1 MADSA
6 IFKYANDITMNRSA
20 SSARSVTTGG
30 YGRTHRLGPS
40 LLSIDANLPLLS
52 EEQYLEVENELLSIE
67 DGIQFL
73 EVNPSSNNGNNIIS
87 NKAIPL
93 KTGETEIKVM
103 QTSYSTLREL
113 TLTNFAPNTNKIFK
127 VGDMIQLHNSP
138 KVYQIFKPIGQTGAY
153 FNSTGTGTVTV
164 RLSSPLVSN
173 LGINLS
179 SNASGATVKAQI
191 VNGTSTDQEIVE
203 YDYNYNTAA
212 SNTLQDGLIT
222 FKNLDGSTYQ
232 YADGTY
238 ARIWMYRGYS
248 SNINLRNIL
257 NSCIAGSHT
266 IGTDSE
272 DAQNN
277 KLGEILDSV
286 EASGISSGDVI
297 RFFFKLPNIR
307 VEYTVPLYTNQTYSF
322 DNINVTQALTNPSV
336 DGKIKFKN
344 VDNTYVKFADGTD
357 AEIIIPKENQ
367 TVVDIYNY
375 LNSNSVTGNSST
387 HRIKTENILNDVT
400 AISAPEIWGETN
412 LNHSG
417 FIYFQYGPEHSPT
430 VIEFTPTG
438 SIPTAYNEYTVTGD
452 KLFSINGSEF
462 IIQDAQATYAV
473 GEYIQTLN
481 NAISQTNTT
490 KRIDGVSVSGDLTTL
505 TLCENAEGAHIAVNN
520 FAVADVLRTAGTYTG
535 VGGTSSGSGTVGT
548 FDIVVDAN
556 GDVTSVTI
564 VTTGSGHTVGDTITI
579 ADSNLG
585 NGGAVDFTMDIQTID
600 INTGAAF
607 NTNSGW
613 NANSSSDIYDVVK
626 HKNSANQTST
636 GFIKPLGTVIQPS
649 FPTSSYPVK
658 MGTDINIKLMLTK
671 KPAVTIIPKD
681 EEENLYV
688 YDKFEFQEVL

>member
-52 EEQYLEVENELLSIE
+52 EEQYLEVENELLNIE

-87 NKAIPL
+87 NKTIPL

-113 TLTNFAPNTNKIFK
+113 TLTNLAPNTLKIFK
-127 VGDMIQLHNSP
+127 VGDMVQFYNSP
-138 KVYQIFKPIGQTGAY
+138 KVYQIFKPIGQSGAY
-153 FNSTGTGTVTV
+153 FNSTGNGTVTV

-173 LGINLS
+173 IGVS
-179 SNASGATVKAQI
+179 SSSTASGATVKVQV

-203 YDYNYNTAA
+203 YDYNYSTSTVDN
-212 SNTLQDGLIT
+212 LQDGLIT

-238 ARIWMYRGYS
+238 ARIWMYRSYS
-248 SNINLRNIL
+248 SHLNLRNIL
-257 NSCIAGSHT
+257 NSCIAGNHT
-266 IGTDSE
+266 QGSDSE

-277 KLGEILDSV
+277 KLGEILDTV
-286 EASGISSGDVI
+286 EAGGISNGDVM

-307 VEYTVPLYTNQTYSF
+307 VEYTVPLYSNRTYSF
-322 DNINVTQALTNPSV
+322 DNINVTQALTNPAV

-344 VDNTYVKFADGTD
+344 ADGSYVKFSDGTD
-357 AEIIIPKENQ
+357 AEIIIPKANQ
-367 TVVDIYNY
+367 TVTEIYTY
-375 LNSNSVTGNSST
+375 LNSNSVTGSGST
-387 HRIKTENILNDVT
+387 HRIKTENILDDVT
-400 AISAPEIWGETN
+400 FVSTPEIWGETT
-412 LNHSG
+412 LDHSG
-417 FIYFQYGPEHSPT
+417 FISFKYGAEHNPT

-473 GEYIQTLN
+473 GEYIQTLS

-490 KRIDGVSVSGDLTTL
+490 KRIDGVSVNGDLTTL

-520 FAVADVLRTAGTYTG
+520 FAVADSSRATGTYTG

-556 GDVTSVTI
+556 GAVTSVTI

-613 NANSSSDIYDVVK
+613 QTNSSSDNYNILK

-636 GFIKPLGTVIQPS
+636 GFMNPLGFTTQPS
-649 FPTSSYPVK
+649 FPTSSYGVK